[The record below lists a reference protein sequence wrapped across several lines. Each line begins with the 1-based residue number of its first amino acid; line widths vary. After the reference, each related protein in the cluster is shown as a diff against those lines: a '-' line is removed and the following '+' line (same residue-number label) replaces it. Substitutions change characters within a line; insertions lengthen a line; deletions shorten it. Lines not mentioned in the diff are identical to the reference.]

1 MQRLIDADALAEL
14 FRDMAEFAHLEE
26 ARKVLLIAAETVEEQ
41 PEVTIPEAELQE
53 TAGEPG
59 QGEQEPFRWDVKH
72 GYYGRYLACP
82 LCGYETR
89 DDRQP
94 EREGWSR
101 CPGCGNKCSGGGEPP
116 LRDRKKQRVL
126 KKAGMVKE
134 RMPFRNHEGYSDPTP
149 ALAMRNLDRK
159 EGEKNGKADIPV
171 HLPV

>member
-41 PEVTIPEAELQE
+41 PKVMIPEAELQE

-82 LCGYETR
+82 LCGSRRETTGSRRGR
-89 DDRQP
+89 DGAAVPDA
-94 EREGWSR
+94 ERI
-101 CPGCGNKCSGGGEPP
+101 C
-116 LRDRKKQRVL
+116 
-126 KKAGMVKE
+126 
-134 RMPFRNHEGYSDPTP
+134 
-149 ALAMRNLDRK
+149 
-159 EGEKNGKADIPV
+159 
-171 HLPV
+171 

>member
-26 ARKVLLIAAETVEEQ
+26 ARKVLLIAAETVEAQ
-41 PEVTIPEAELQE
+41 PEVMIPEAELQE

-101 CPGCGNKCSGGGEPP
+101 CPGCGNKCSGGGTTIERPEETEGAQEGGSGEGADAVQES
-116 LRDRKKQRVL
+116 RGVQR
-126 KKAGMVKE
+126 
-134 RMPFRNHEGYSDPTP
+134 SDARPGD
-149 ALAMRNLDRK
+149 A
-159 EGEKNGKADIPV
+159 ES
-171 HLPV
+171 